1 MESVGGVGV
10 LGKVVAVLNAVAD
23 HPLDLAGLQRAT
35 AIPRATAHRL
45 AVAMEAEH
53 LLRRDGQGRF
63 WLGFDIIRLGR
74 QAAATF
80 PLAELARPVVAALR
94 DRTGESAQLYVRD
107 GAGRRCVV
115 SLPSPHALRW
125 TVAEGALL
133 PMGLGSAGTVLSATP
148 RAGSGG
154 AAPDRRAGAPMVAE
168 SVEEREPG
176 VASVSA
182 AVTDGAGVV
191 VAAVGVSGPVERLTR
206 RPRRRFGADVE
217 RAATELSAILAP

>member
-1 MESVGGVGV
+1 MDSVGRVGV
-10 LGKVVAVLNAVAD
+10 LGKVMAIVRAVGEE
-23 HPLDLAGLQRAT
+23 PLDLAGLQRVT
-35 AIPRATAHRL
+35 GQPRATAHRL
-45 AVAMEAEH
+45 ALAMEAEH
-53 LLRRDGQGRF
+53 LLRRDQQGRF
-63 WLGFDIIRLGR
+63 RLGFELIRLGR
-74 QAAATF
+74 LATDAF
-80 PLAELARPVVAALR
+80 PFAELARPVVAALR

-133 PMGLGSAGTVLSATP
+133 PMGAGSAGKVLHDSA
-148 RAGSGG
+148 
-154 AAPDRRAGAPMVAE
+154 DAGAGRSERDPIDAVLVAE

-182 AVTDGAGVV
+182 AVTDASGAV

-206 RPRRRFGADVE
+206 NPRRMFGADVE
-217 RAATELSAILAP
+217 RAAVELTAVLMR